1 MHSSM
6 LPFGHKLFSSIRASL
21 NYDAYIEHGS
31 DLFAQA
37 HKHVLHDKAI
47 LSVFKSCVE
56 HLQQS
61 SGSVAVEDAI
71 VDQVHLILL
80 TKVLNTVNNDF
91 LINISQL
98 DKIESNKGTGANLL
112 LRDKLKAAAGDTHS
126 KIPKI

>member
-6 LPFGHKLFSSIRASL
+6 VPFGHKLFSSIRASL

-37 HKHVLHDKAI
+37 HEHVLHDKAI

-61 SGSVAVEDAI
+61 SGSIAVEDAI

-80 TKVLNTVNNDF
+80 LNTVNNDF
-91 LINISQL
+91 LTNISQL
-98 DKIESNKGTGANLL
+98 DKIESNIGTGANLL
-112 LRDKLKAAAGDTHS
+112 LCDKLKAAAADTHS

>member
-1 MHSSM
+1 M
-6 LPFGHKLFSSIRASL
+6 
-21 NYDAYIEHGS
+21 
-31 DLFAQA
+31 FAQA

-61 SGSVAVEDAI
+61 SGFVAVEDAI
-71 VDQVHLILL
+71 VDQVYLILL

-91 LINISQL
+91 
-98 DKIESNKGTGANLL
+98 TGANLL
-112 LRDKLKAAAGDTHS
+112 LRDKLKAAAADTHS